1 MVGHVRQHFNPYNV
15 EDAYGE
21 NSEYYAWGFD
31 PDSDGEE
38 GNGWGLPMTTATHI
52 EYEEER

>member
-1 MVGHVRQHFNPYNV
+1 MRQHFNPYDV

-31 PDSDGEE
+31 PYADDEAGD
-38 GNGWGLPMTTATHI
+38 GWGLPMTAGTATRI
-52 EYEEER
+52 EYEEEG

>member
-1 MVGHVRQHFNPYNV
+1 VRQHFNPYDV